1 MNNLGYL
8 KLIKHI
14 FIGAIC
20 MFFEQNPFNQIQL
33 ARMFLDELID
43 RRNGNFCGLFQRIA
57 INPCGDRGESNTADL
72 MVDCYLQ

>member
-1 MNNLGYL
+1 
-8 KLIKHI
+8 
-14 FIGAIC
+14 
-20 MFFEQNPFNQIQL
+20 MFVKQNPFNQIQL

>member
-1 MNNLGYL
+1 M
-8 KLIKHI
+8 KLIKYVI
-14 FIGAIC
+14 IDAIC
-20 MFFEQNPFNQIQL
+20 MFVKQNPFNQIQL

>member
-1 MNNLGYL
+1 M
-8 KLIKHI
+8 KLIKYVI
-14 FIGAIC
+14 IDAIC
-20 MFFEQNPFNQIQL
+20 MFVKQNPFNQIQL

-57 INPCGDRGESNTADL
+57 INPSGDRGESDTADL